1 MPRLYIQ
8 KSKKQNNKR
17 KENKMKNNLIGKQ
30 VTIRC
35 KASWANGEWG
45 IIKAY
50 DGKFY
55 HIAIWNGEQQ
65 LIFTRREFRVDK

>member
-1 MPRLYIQ
+1 MCSYLGYIIKTQ
-8 KSKKQNNKR
+8 TKR
-17 KENKMKNNLIGKQ
+17 EVNTMTNELIGKK

-50 DGKFY
+50 DGKYY